1 MIFFNLF
8 VVEIFLLVFLLLQK
22 LPWAFFP
29 QMFFF
34 FLLLLNLLK
43 KHITFFKKRKNG
55 EICWDEELGILV
67 VGCNANKDAT
77 TTHNVELIASW
88 PVIASN
94 RCQSCIGVYKLRR
107 SSFRHDIDVW
117 TRQK

>member
-1 MIFFNLF
+1 MFRVIFKNLF
-8 VVEIFLLVFLLLQK
+8 VVK
-22 LPWAFFP
+22 
-29 QMFFF
+29 MFFF
-34 FLLLLNLLK
+34 IFSDVLFLFVKFVLK
-43 KHITFFKKRKNG
+43 KYITFFKKRKTG
-55 EICWDEELGILV
+55 EIFWDEELGILV

-107 SSFRHDIDVW
+107 SSLRHDVW